1 MHMVELITI
10 EELKYH
16 PTHVSL
22 IIFIIFNKLICI
34 DSRGY
39 NPNKNIDSSNQMSFN
54 PITNLPMKD
63 YKAQMLQ
70 KEQEIKENYMNQL
83 QQNEQFNNM
92 GMYQQMRNN
101 QIDQKVPIEYNPY
114 RQPNSI
120 YQGRP

>member
-1 MHMVELITI
+1 
-10 EELKYH
+10 
-16 PTHVSL
+16 
-22 IIFIIFNKLICI
+22 
-34 DSRGY
+34 
-39 NPNKNIDSSNQMSFN
+39 MSFN

-63 YKAQMLQ
+63 YKAQMMQ
-70 KEQEIKENYMNQL
+70 KEQEIKENYMKQL

>member
-1 MHMVELITI
+1 
-10 EELKYH
+10 
-16 PTHVSL
+16 
-22 IIFIIFNKLICI
+22 
-34 DSRGY
+34 
-39 NPNKNIDSSNQMSFN
+39 MSFN

-70 KEQEIKENYMNQL
+70 KEQEMKENYMKQL

-101 QIDQKVPIEYNPY
+101 QIAQNVPIEYNPY